1 MKLKSKY
8 LSMILTLT
16 SFLLFSALA
25 SNTQAAQSTQQAPA
39 KVMNKLTPVYGGT
52 LRIAEQYDGTSIG
65 YPPKLLR
72 VNSSR
77 QAAPAIETLFRIDD
91 MGNTVPWLAESYK
104 NDVKGKGIIIKLR
117 KGVKFHDGTDFN
129 AEAAKW
135 NLDQAILARTQ
146 GTEMFRSIDVVDNF
160 TIRINLTEWNI
171 TIITNLSQM
180 VGMMISPTA
189 FKKNGEDWCM
199 KNPVGTGPFRFV
211 SWEKD
216 VRTVYRKFD
225 GYWQKGKPYLD
236 EINYIVMAD
245 QLTQTMSLK
254 KGEVDL
260 ALWISAKD
268 IPELEKDGFVINYL
282 RSVSGSMGLLPDSA
296 NPKSPFAD
304 VRVRRAAK
312 HAIDS
317 DAIVKTLYFGL
328 GESANQYAVK
338 RHWGYNPAVVGYP
351 YDPAKARKLLTEAG
365 HPNGF
370 KTKLGY
376 RTNPVDDQIFAA
388 IQSYLKAVGI
398 DAELEPMT
406 TGRYDQIAMAP
417 GGKWEGLIINA
428 LSPNPDI
435 AGGLAAR
442 YSGGGIYFNSMLIP
456 EDYARAI
463 KNAITAPDFKTEKK
477 WLYEAQKL
485 MIDKYALQIPIA
497 ARYAFVAGKPIVHNH
512 GILANLGTGLWTPEE
527 TWLEKQ

>member
-1 MKLKSKY
+1 MELKKKY
-8 LSMILTLT
+8 PSMILILT
-16 SFLLFSALA
+16 SLLFFFALTL
-25 SNTQAAQSTQQAPA
+25 NIQAAKLTQQDQA
-39 KVMNKLTPVYGGT
+39 KIVKKLTPIYGGI

-91 MGNTVPWLAESYK
+91 MGKPVPWLAETYK
-104 NDVKGKGIIIKLR
+104 NDAKGKSITIKLR
-117 KGVKFHDGTDFN
+117 KGIKFHDGTDFN

-135 NLDQAILARTQ
+135 NLDQAISAKTQ
-146 GTEMFRSIDVVDNF
+146 GTEMFRSIDVMDNS
-160 TIRINLTEWNI
+160 TVRINLTEWNI
-171 TIITNLSQM
+171 TITTNLSQM

-189 FKKNGEDWCM
+189 YKKNGEEWCM
-199 KNPVGTGPFRFV
+199 RNPVGTGPFRFV

-216 VRTVYRKFD
+216 TRTIYRKFD

-236 EINYIVMAD
+236 EIHYNVIAD

-268 IPELEKDGFVINYL
+268 IPELEKDGFVLNYL
-282 RSVSGSMGLLPDSA
+282 RSASGSMGLVPDSA

-312 HAIDS
+312 HAVDS

-328 GESANQYAVK
+328 GESANQYAMK
-338 RHWGYNPAVVGYP
+338 RHWGFNPSVVGYP
-351 YDPAKARKLLTEAG
+351 YDPVKARRLLAEAG
-365 HPNGF
+365 YPNGF

-376 RTNPVDDQIFAA
+376 RTNPLDDQVFTA

-406 TGRYDQIAMAP
+406 PGRYDQLAMAP

-428 LSPNPDI
+428 LSPNPDL

-442 YSGGGIYFNSMLIP
+442 YSGGGIYYNSMITP
-456 EDYARAI
+456 EDYLKAI
-463 KNAITAPDFKTEKK
+463 KNAVTAPDFNTEKK
-477 WLYEAQKL
+477 WVHEIQRLL
-485 MIDKYALQIPIA
+485 VDKYALQIPIA
-497 ARYAFVAGKPIVHNH
+497 ARYAFVAAKPTVHSH

-527 TWLEKQ
+527 TWLDK